1 MVFPFAQYPHT
12 DYCTNTFLTLH
23 FTHTLTHTHTLS
35 NEMECSPHSRT
46 PPSLSPTPIPSPI
59 AKIPLKEIAQ
69 CLADSLH
76 PEELFPG
83 TDYLRNVKAELRKLM
98 KQR

>member
-1 MVFPFAQYPHT
+1 MGTRRIYYILTTALIPFSH
-12 DYCTNTFLTLH
+12 
-23 FTHTLTHTHTLS
+23 THTHTYS

-59 AKIPLKEIAQ
+59 AKIPLKEIAER
-69 CLADSLH
+69 LADSLH